1 VKVEYSKLFL
11 RDVEGVRNRLL
22 LEHLE
27 KQIEKF
33 KSAKRLSDAGQV
45 TKLGSNAFRVHI
57 RDYRL
62 GFFLNG
68 DTITLHRFLDRKDM
82 YRFFP

>member
-1 VKVEYSKLFL
+1 MKIEYSKLFL
-11 RDVEGVRNRLL
+11 RDVEGIRNPLL

-33 KSAKRLSDAGQV
+33 KTAKRLSDVGQV
-45 TKLGSNAFRVHI
+45 TKLAPNAFRVHV
-57 RDYRL
+57 RDHRI

-82 YRFFP
+82 YRYFP

>member
-1 VKVEYSKLFL
+1 MKVEYSKLFL
-11 RDVEGVRNRLL
+11 RDIEGIRNPLL
-22 LEHLE
+22 LEQLE
-27 KQIEKF
+27 KQIQRL

-45 TKLGSNAFRVHI
+45 TKLAANAFRLHVH
-57 RDYRL
+57 DHRL

-82 YRFFP
+82 YRYFP